1 VIRDDRAD
9 RHLMERGTMDT
20 SYTDLIVDFTLNTNF
35 ADVPDQ
41 AFKVAREAMFDCIG
55 VTLAGAV
62 EPAGRIGAEW
72 ARSCAGAAQ
81 STIWGHGFKTAADD
95 AALVNGTAAHAL
107 DYDDVTWGLVGHPSV
122 SLVPS
127 LVALGELTGA
137 SGKDVLLCYA
147 IGFEVMAKIGR
158 TTQPR
163 HSLDGRWHATSTIG
177 SFGVTAACCRLLGLD
192 AKQTGYALGIAYSM
206 TSGNVSNFGTMTK
219 PFHAGLAARNGIQ
232 AAQWARLG
240 FTSVPHPFDG
250 PIKFQEVYSRG
261 LPCDMSP
268 IEELGKE
275 YELITRAVVVKPYPC
290 CVSAHT
296 GIDAAKRVREEEKV
310 HLDDIEKIE
319 IGVVNYT
326 SDKLSYGRPKTGLEG
341 KFSMQYTVARMI
353 QDGKLTLET
362 FTDQAVNDPKIQA
375 FMPKIAMYHDEEA
388 ERAWR
393 IGSRPADMHVT
404 LKDGRKINKLV
415 KISKGNKEVPLTSD
429 ELRDKFRD
437 CARLCLDD
445 KSVEQAIAQIED
457 IDNLKK
463 ISELARTLSHRREG
477 RRGPSLAKSSGTL
490 ELNARAES

>member
-1 VIRDDRAD
+1 
-9 RHLMERGTMDT
+9 MDT
-20 SYTDLIVDFTLNTNF
+20 KYTDLIVDFTLHTKF
-35 ADVPDQ
+35 DDIPEQ
-41 AFKVAREAMFDCIG
+41 ALRVAREAIFDCIG

-62 EPAGRIGAEW
+62 EPAGRIGADW
-72 ARSCAGAAQ
+72 ARSCAGATQ
-81 STIWGHGFKTAADD
+81 STIWGHGFRTAADH

-137 SGKDVLLCYA
+137 SGKDLLLCYA

-177 SFGVTAACCRLLGLD
+177 SFGATAACCRLLGLN
-192 AKQTGYALGIAYSM
+192 AKQTAYALGIVYSM

-250 PIKFQEVYSRG
+250 PIKFQDVYSRG
-261 LPCDMSP
+261 LPCDMGP
-268 IEELGKE
+268 IEELGE
-275 YELITRAVVVKPYPC
+275 DYELITRAVVVKPYPC

-296 GIDAAKRVREEEKV
+296 GIDAAKRLREEEKV
-310 HLDDIEKIE
+310 GLDDIEKIE

-326 SDKLSYGRPKTGLEG
+326 SDKLSYTRPKTGLEG

-362 FTDQAVNDPKIQA
+362 FSDEAVNDPKIQA
-375 FMPKIAMYHDEEA
+375 FVPKIEMYHDEEA
-388 ERAWR
+388 ERKWR

-404 LKDGRKINKLV
+404 LKDGRRINKLV
-415 KISKGNKEVPLTSD
+415 KISKGNKEVPLTPD

-445 KSVEQAIAQIED
+445 ESIEQAIVQIESLD
-457 IDNLKK
+457 TLKK
-463 ISELARTLSHRREG
+463 ISELAGTLSHRREDRID
-477 RRGPSLAKSSGTL
+477 RRPSGPRASDAVLASVP
-490 ELNARAES
+490 R